1 MNRRQKILKRR
12 MQHDLFWSVI
22 LIILIFVLF
31 IVILAD
37 TWQEDM
43 QAIQTMGEAT
53 SEEYPE
59 RGVETKFSL
68 QTSNEV
74 VVDEQKSESTYPVF
88 TYSKDWDS
96 DDDYLLAK
104 IAMAEAEGCSTETK
118 VRIIQTILN
127 RVHDDYFPDTI
138 HDVLYQKAGKVWQ
151 FSPIGDGRWNR
162 VEPNEDCWLALQI
175 VKEAQYDES
184 LGALYFESCVDPN
197 NWHSRNLEFLYEL
210 DGMRFYK

>member
-1 MNRRQKILKRR
+1 
-12 MQHDLFWSVI
+12 MQRDLFWSVI
-22 LIILIFVLF
+22 FIFVLF
-31 IVILAD
+31 IVILASAG
-37 TWQEDM
+37 QEDM

-53 SEEYPE
+53 IEEYSE
-59 RGVETKFSL
+59 YKVETKLSL
-68 QTSNEV
+68 PTSNEV
-74 VVDEQKSESTYPVF
+74 VIDEQKPENIYPVL

-104 IAMAEAEGCSTETK
+104 MARAEAEGCSTETK

-138 HDVLYQKAGKVWQ
+138 HDVLYQKVGKAWQ
-151 FSPIGDGRWNR
+151 FSPIGSGRWNR
-162 VEPNEDCWLALQI
+162 VEPSKDCWLALQI

-184 LGALYFESCVDPN
+184 LGALYFESCADPD